1 MFTGMTTCPCGVAD
15 SAAAAAARRL
25 PLLRRRL
32 VARFHRDLPA
42 QLPPRQGA
50 GSASPLTLLRVCG
63 CAAATRVW
71 VRVLCRLWYS
81 GAAIRFDQG
90 DLDLI
95 STWSRPDLDRISTGP
110 RVRHASRRRL
120 KQVRRVHLLRRLL
133 EPRPLHEQ
141 IVHPVHA
148 YRRDAARVGA

>member
-32 VARFHRDLPA
+32 VARFHRDL
-42 QLPPRQGA
+42 
-50 GSASPLTLLRVCG
+50 
-63 CAAATRVW
+63 
-71 VRVLCRLWYS
+71 
-81 GAAIRFDQG
+81 
-90 DLDLI
+90 
-95 STWSRPDLDRISTGP
+95 
-110 RVRHASRRRL
+110 

-148 YRRDAARVGA
+148 LDAPPQRDSHERAQRHPRVEPLHAQRRLHLPRCKPGSPPVAL